1 MVTSPEMSLASSS
14 PGGFEDVGAL
24 KNERERSRL
33 ADQALKRQELRQPW
47 GPRRQGPYQLPRHF
61 PVVGIRV
68 LLQVKDLLGL
78 MDLVSL
84 APGGCGGVWLVPHK
98 TVWWGAEIRSR
109 REM

>member
-1 MVTSPEMSLASSS
+1 MLFGHKPRNVSGKLKPRRVYRRCE
-14 PGGFEDVGAL
+14 GAL
-24 KNERERSRL
+24 KNERESRL

-61 PVVGIRV
+61 PVVGIQF

-84 APGGCGGVWLVPHK
+84 GPRGVSGGVP
-98 TVWWGAEIRSR
+98 
-109 REM
+109 